1 MRPLNIPHI
10 RENSYFYQT
19 FSIIILNV
27 IVIVMAFFRLT
38 GKPQEEDSVKQNL
51 ADFGGKLNEVSHDYQ
66 RRVLQISS
74 LTLKQKKLKMVE
86 GLKRAFR

>member
-10 RENSYFYQT
+10 RENSNFYQT

-66 RRVLQISS
+66 RRVLQISR
-74 LTLKQKKLKMVE
+74 LTLKQK
-86 GLKRAFR
+86 